1 MMCLQELPTLLD
13 VITLGLSSGLS
24 FEASLDLYCM
34 HYNGVLAELFQ
45 RQLLQYRLGVISRR
59 AALQDIADDL
69 HIDALT
75 RFTSTV
81 IQALECGS
89 PLVGVLSDQAQSI
102 RDAQRFELEEE
113 IEKIPVKMLIPMGV
127 LIVPAMLISIM
138 GPLLASTV

>member
-89 PLVGVLSDQAQSI
+89 PLVGVLTDQAQSI
-102 RDAQRFELEEE
+102 RDAQLEEE

-138 GPLLASTV
+138 GPLLASAV

>member
-34 HYNGVLAELFQ
+34 HYNGVLAQLFQ

-75 RFTSTV
+75 RFISTV

-138 GPLLASTV
+138 GPLLASAV